1 MPVAEFKTGKT
12 MTRPGAKWSGTAGE
26 AQGRD
31 LGRATGAYLF
41 ALLLLVALGWL
52 VRPELALL
60 TSGWQQALALV
71 GLVTSGLLTW
81 LWPARPTAAGPA
93 PAEPGEVAAP
103 PLSDAAQASI
113 AVLPLENLSGTAED
127 GVVAQGF
134 SAEIVRAL
142 SGVPDLRIVPFLQSA
157 GYAGRKLADV
167 ARELN
172 VRYVLA
178 GSLQRSASRV
188 RVIATLTDAASGQ
201 QAWSES
207 YERNIDDLF
216 QVQRELAE
224 AIAIETGSRYLNIV
238 SDDLCRQPPQG
249 LSAWSLTHKAL
260 TFWTV
265 SYTKEASADAIG
277 WLEQALALEPDNAMA
292 HVLLGFVLNQRVVNS
307 FAEDPMAENR
317 RALAEVDA
325 ALRLAPRDS
334 TVMEYASLVW
344 LNCGSR
350 NKAMQTAR
358 RVVALSPFNMVA
370 WGYLG
375 CALAWGGT
383 DEERAEGL
391 AILQRLLK
399 VAPNHPSFPFWH
411 YFLSFGYT
419 EGENYRAAREHAQT
433 AVDVHPGFCLG
444 WVLLANAAGAL
455 GDEEGARL
463 AIANAQQA
471 NPRFEVEGFRRY
483 LLAISREVGDSV
495 HRQTLGLV
503 KAGLLT
509 PLTEVDAA

>member
-1 MPVAEFKTGKT
+1 MG
-12 MTRPGAKWSGTAGE
+12 S
-26 AQGRD
+26 
-31 LGRATGAYLF
+31 YLF
-41 ALLLLVALGWL
+41 ALLLLLALGWL
-52 VRPELALL
+52 IRPELALL
-60 TSGWQQALALV
+60 TSGWQQILAIV
-71 GLVTSGLLTW
+71 GLASSGLLAG
-81 LWPARPTAAGPA
+81 LWPTSPAAAEPRRSE
-93 PAEPGEVAAP
+93 PAEVSAP

-127 GVVAQGF
+127 GLVAQGF

-157 GYAGRKLADV
+157 GYTGRKLTDV
-167 ARELN
+167 ARDLN

-178 GSLQRSASRV
+178 GSLQRVASRV
-188 RVIATLTDAASGQ
+188 RVIATLTDVANDQ

-265 SYTKEASADAIG
+265 SYTREASVDAIG
-277 WLEQALALEPDNAMA
+277 WLEQALVLEPDNAMA

-307 FAEDPMAENR
+307 FAEDAMAENR

-325 ALRLAPRDS
+325 ALRLAPRDA

-350 NKAMQTAR
+350 FKSMQTAR
-358 RVVALSPFNMVA
+358 RVVALAPFNMVA

-375 CALAWGGT
+375 CALTWGGT
-383 DEERAEGL
+383 DEERVEGL

-419 EGENYRAAREHAQT
+419 EGGDYHAARVHAQT

-455 GDEEGARL
+455 GDQEGARR

-495 HRQTLGLV
+495 GKQTHGLV
-503 KAGLLT
+503 QAGLLT
-509 PLTEVDAA
+509 PFSEVNAA